1 MKVVRITILIF
12 LLGFLAGGYLY
23 NLKLEREREEA
34 TKEFRHK
41 IETGYFQN
49 QTKQN
54 LLNKKNNK

>member
-41 IETGYFQN
+41 IETGYF
-49 QTKQN
+49 
-54 LLNKKNNK
+54 